1 MRRNCRARLRTL
13 PQIQVYQSSSLPPEA
28 CRSVDDVGVE
38 FQRLSILG
46 DDGHVGEVVGTPVTA
61 LCSSVT
67 GTETMA
73 ATSDAMP
80 AVQTSHAFLQKTPPK
95 VVACDTAAPDCALG
109 ASWLGPSAASWLV
122 VRRSGNCCPLKRES
136 VATSHEA

>member
-1 MRRNCRARLRTL
+1 MRRSCRARLRTL
-13 PQIQVYQSSSLPPEA
+13 PQIPVYQSSSLPPEA

-46 DDGHVGEVVGTPVTA
+46 DGGHVGEVVGTPVTA

-73 ATSDAMP
+73 ATSVAMP
-80 AVQTSHAFLQKTPPK
+80 AVRLLMRSSRKLTPQGILR
-95 VVACDTAAPDCALG
+95 C
-109 ASWLGPSAASWLV
+109 PSASV
-122 VRRSGNCCPLKRES
+122 VGLRFESFRQDFRSRKRH
-136 VATSHEA
+136 TLR